1 MWGEIDLLYHNNEW
15 CPTMT
20 YAYIDCGVWSMKTK
34 RPIVGQKVQGPEW
47 GGCWWYI
54 TRTQHSTLNDDKTG
68 SCERWGSLCCV
79 FFFRGAPFSL
89 SNTHTVTLDNE
100 NRNNDTAWFAFMFL
114 GNTVW
119 VLQNRSD
126 GCTHIYISTN
136 VSLLSSQLICHTND
150 PENLNQRLLSQ
161 QDHVLCLCIGLFPH
175 TTSPHILTGSSR
187 PRQWRYYAAFNWTNN
202 EPHCWQYEEHKIV
215 RSHTSFRVHP
225 RLWWW
230 SHTSVRCYENERINP
245 VKNPCHVI
253 QGLCRSFLYIT
264 SGKIEQGSALGSFL
278 FLFFILLFSF
288 LLSLS
293 FSHIGKCPFV
303 KSYLLIPSSRKS
315 LNYLRRWSL
324 NLLLRVWN
332 YGDTTCIIMAYVY
345 V

>member
-1 MWGEIDLLYHNNEW
+1 MI
-15 CPTMT
+15 
-20 YAYIDCGVWSMKTK
+20 K
-34 RPIVGQKVQGPEW
+34 QGPVKD
-47 GGCWWYI
+47 GFP
-54 TRTQHSTLNDDKTG
+54 
-68 SCERWGSLCCV
+68 CV
-79 FFFRGAPFSL
+79 AFFFFRGAPFSL
-89 SNTHTVTLDNE
+89 SNAHTVTLDNE

-161 QDHVLCLCIGLFPH
+161 PRSRTLPMYRSIPTH

-187 PRQWRYYAAFNWTNN
+187 PPRQWRYYAAFNWTNN

-230 SHTSVRCYENERINP
+230 SHTSVQCYENESINP
-245 VKNPCHVI
+245 VKKSLSCDS
-253 QGLCRSFLYIT
+253 GSLSLFSLYNEWENWTRQCIRLV
-264 SGKIEQGSALGSFL
+264 SLPL
-278 FLFFILLFSF
+278 FHSSF
-288 LLSLS
+288 LLLPSLS

-332 YGDTTCIIMAYVY
+332 YGDTTYIIMAYVY